1 MNQEVVYDVVKGLV
15 GVVIVL
21 GAILLATSVDFP
33 LESLIKVNTLA
44 AASLWLKTFA
54 IIALAI
60 MGLYITSLV
69 EDRKLFIAFWA
80 ILVVLSILLLR
91 VFQLDDLSV
100 ISLVISGIILFGKK
114 PETVGEVWG
123 KIRSERGIATI
134 IFLVLVTA
142 VILPNAQ
149 YYNSLFIKEAVN
161 WANSFSPSPQ
171 TFSNVIDAMFPAT
184 VTPQEVN
191 YLVAHLRES
200 IPEWNTLPPSEKNL
214 IIQNAIQQL
223 KTIKETLKNALK
235 QSLEKNKPK
244 LDEKTLMM
252 LVEQNPKLSLLMKNL
267 YLFLIIVA
275 LAVFSILE
283 EIASILVFL
292 IVLPFEWLR
301 IRNLPKK
308 EKEC

>member
-1 MNQEVVYDVVKGLV
+1 MEEKLVYDVIKGLV
-15 GVVIVL
+15 GVVIVV
-21 GAILLATSVDFP
+21 GAILLATSVNFP
-33 LESLIKVNTLA
+33 LESLVKVNTLTA
-44 AASLWLKTFA
+44 VPVWIETFA
-54 IIALAI
+54 IITLTI
-60 MGLYITSLV
+60 LGLFITSLV
-69 EDRKLFIAFWA
+69 EDRRLFVALWI
-80 ILVVLSILLLR
+80 ILVLLSILMLKF
-91 VFQLDDLSV
+91 FQLDDLSV
-100 ISLVISGIILFGKK
+100 ISLIISGVMLFGKK
-114 PETVGEVWG
+114 PERIGEVWG
-123 KIRSERGIATI
+123 KIRAERGIATLVFLI
-134 IFLVLVTA
+134 IVTA

-171 TFSNVIDAMFPAT
+171 TLAQIIDKMFPAT

-191 YLVAHLRES
+191 YLVANLKQNV
-200 IPEWNTLPPSEKNL
+200 PEWNNLPPSERNL
-214 IIQNAIQQL
+214 ILQNAIQEL
-223 KTIKETLKNALK
+223 KMIKETLKDTLK
-235 QSLEKNKPK
+235 QSLQKNQPK
-244 LDEKTLMM
+244 LDEKTLML

-283 EIASILVFL
+283 EIASIVVFL